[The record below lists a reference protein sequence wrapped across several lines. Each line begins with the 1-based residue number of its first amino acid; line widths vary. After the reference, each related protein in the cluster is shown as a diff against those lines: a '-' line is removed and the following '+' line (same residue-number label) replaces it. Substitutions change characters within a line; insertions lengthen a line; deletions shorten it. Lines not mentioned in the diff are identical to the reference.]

1 MVLHHAPA
9 RRHVGPHAERPGP
22 VPVVPP
28 VELADLRAPGRH
40 RVPLP
45 AHVRLAREVGRNLAL
60 PADGP
65 PVIRGVSRSGLA
77 SVGPPRGDDGVRLPA
92 AGSRS
97 REPRGGPSSPA
108 IPARRLLSELA
119 PFHRSCLCLPPSL
132 PSHGTHA
139 PPHCRRLHI

>member
-9 RRHVGPHAERPGP
+9 RRHVGPHAERPSP
-22 VPVVPP
+22 VHVVPP

-77 SVGPPRGDDGVRLPA
+77 SVGPPRDGDGVRLPA

-97 REPRGGPSSPA
+97 REPRGGPSAPA
-108 IPARRLLSELA
+108 IPARGLCAELA
-119 PFHRSCLCLPPSL
+119 PVPRTWLWLSPSR
-132 PSHGTHA
+132 PWRVRPVA
-139 PPHCRRLHI
+139 PLLLRR